1 MSTFKNAEEA
11 IKYFEGDKYAVLS
24 GMKLEDLSEDHA
36 ISSVIL
42 TEDHKNAN
50 GGIMGG
56 AIFTLADLA
65 FAALANNIHKP
76 TVAQQ
81 VSINYLA
88 QPKGEKLTAEASII
102 RNGRTTCVLQII
114 VKDDN
119 GTDVALFTGTGYKL

>member
-1 MSTFKNAEEA
+1 MSTFKNLEEA
-11 IKYFEGDKYAVLS
+11 VKYFEGDKYAMLS
-24 GMKLEDLSEDHA
+24 GMKLEELSDDHA
-36 ISSVIL
+36 VSSVLL

-56 AIFTLADLA
+56 AIFTLADLS

-76 TVAQQ
+76 TVAQN

-88 QPKGEKLTAEASII
+88 APKGKKLTAEAKII
-102 RNGRTTCVLQII
+102 RNGRTTCVLQIN
-114 VKDDN
+114 VKDDL

>member
-1 MSTFKNAEEA
+1 MSVFKSAEEA

-24 GMKLEDLSEDHA
+24 GMKLEDLKEDYA
-36 ISSVIL
+36 RSSVVL

-88 QPKGEKLTAEASII
+88 RPKGDKLSAEAEII
-102 RNGRTTCVLQII
+102 RNGKTTCVLQIR
-114 VKDDN
+114 VKDDK
-119 GTDVALFTGTGYKL
+119 GTQIALFTGTGYKL

>member
-1 MSTFKNAEEA
+1 MSVFKSAEEA

-24 GMKLEDLSEDHA
+24 GMKLEDLKEDYA
-36 ISSVIL
+36 RSSVVL

-81 VSINYLA
+81 VSIYYLT
-88 QPKGEKLTAEASII
+88 QPKGDKLSAEAEII
-102 RNGRTTCVLQII
+102 RNGKTTCVLQIR
-114 VKDDN
+114 VKDDK
-119 GTDVALFTGTGYKL
+119 GTQIALFTGTGYKL

>member
-1 MSTFKNAEEA
+1 MSVFKSAEEA

-24 GMKLEDLSEDHA
+24 GMKLEDLKEDYA
-36 ISSVIL
+36 RSSVVL

-88 QPKGEKLTAEASII
+88 QPKGDKLSAEAEII
-102 RNGRTTCVLQII
+102 RNGKTTCVLQIR
-114 VKDDN
+114 VKDDK
-119 GTDVALFTGTGYKL
+119 GTQIALFTGTGYKL